1 MRTIGMHALFDGP
14 QISVYEMRGGTHLP
28 LMRKEKIVADD
39 ASLDLMVDDLHA
51 THEQFA
57 R

>member
-1 MRTIGMHALFDGP
+1 MHALFDGP